1 MEHIEKLKQIKK
13 NIDNL
18 SHDEKEE
25 IYKILK
31 NNNCNYTKNNNGIFV
46 NMNQLSE
53 DILVLFEKV
62 IDYSVINKKI
72 DMERLNQ
79 VHNIKKIDSNLNNT

>member
-1 MEHIEKLKQIKK
+1 MEHIEKLKLMKN

-46 NMNQLSE
+46 NMNQLSDE
-53 DILVLFEKV
+53 ILALFEKV

-72 DMERLNQ
+72 DIERLNQ
-79 VHNIKKIDSNLNNT
+79 VNNIKKIDSNLRNT